1 MENKSDLHYA
11 DLAISWSR
19 ESVKQGRFP
28 AGAVLVLDYHQKPVA
43 YCGISGNGADFR
55 HAEVRAINEVLAVN
69 DAGLD
74 LHQAVLYA
82 SMEPCIMCLSTAY
95 WAGIRKIVYVIRRS
109 KVDLSYYE
117 SNIIA
122 TSDLKK
128 ALNRDIEFAHAA
140 ELEEKALEVVYE
152 WERGLRSTT
161 SQ

>member
-1 MENKSDLHYA
+1 
-11 DLAISWSR
+11 
-19 ESVKQGRFP
+19 
-28 AGAVLVLDYHQKPVA
+28 
-43 YCGISGNGADFR
+43 
-55 HAEVRAINEVLAVN
+55 
-69 DAGLD
+69 
-74 LHQAVLYA
+74 
-82 SMEPCIMCLSTAY
+82 MCLSTAY